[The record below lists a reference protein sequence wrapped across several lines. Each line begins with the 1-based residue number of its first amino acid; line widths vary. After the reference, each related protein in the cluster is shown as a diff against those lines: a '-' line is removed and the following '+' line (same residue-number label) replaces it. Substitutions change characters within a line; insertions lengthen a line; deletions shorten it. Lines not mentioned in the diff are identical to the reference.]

1 MHIIYDI
8 IFLIFVL
15 LYLPYFLLKGK
26 YHKGIWQRLGF
37 VSLQAGGRPV
47 IWLHAVSVGEVASL
61 KTFWRRLREEFPSAL
76 IAVSTVTKN
85 GNTLARQFAV
95 DDEIVFYIPLDMSF
109 LIDKVLKALSPK
121 MLIIAET
128 EIWPNLIGR
137 CHKKGVPVLLV
148 NGRISDRAFPKY
160 RMARFL
166 LRGLLEKIDLICART
181 DEDKKRFIAL
191 GASPENVKTAGNM
204 KYCNVAGEAPGRDEI
219 RKELSLKSDAV
230 VFTAGSTHKG
240 EEEII
245 LEVFRILRQDFKNLY
260 LVIAPRY
267 IERAE
272 EIKRTAKGRPVT
284 VIDKIGI
291 LSRAYSVSDIV
302 FVGGSLVP
310 HGGHNIIEP
319 AVFARPII
327 FGPYMF
333 NFQDE
338 TREFLKGGAA
348 IMVKDGKELLS
359 ECKRLL
365 GDNREMARLGQNAKG
380 VVAKNQGAVENC
392 IAEVKKAWDD

>member
-1 MHIIYDI
+1 MHIIYDF

-15 LYLPYFLLKGK
+15 IYLPLFLLKGK

-37 VSLQAGGRPV
+37 FNLRPDERPV

-61 KTFWRRLREEFPSAL
+61 KAFWGRLREEFPSAL

-85 GNTLARQFAV
+85 GNVLARQLAGKN
-95 DDEIVFYIPLDMSF
+95 EIVFYMPLDLSF
-109 LIDKVLKALSPK
+109 LIGRVLKALRPRI
-121 MLIIAET
+121 LIIAET

-137 CHKKGVPVLLV
+137 CHKNGVPVILV
-148 NGRISDRAFPKY
+148 NGRISDKAFPRY
-160 RMARFL
+160 RTARFL
-166 LRGLLEKIDLICART
+166 LRRVLEKIDLICART

-191 GASPENVKTAGNM
+191 GAPPDNVKVAGNM
-204 KYCNVAGEAPGRDEI
+204 KYCNAAGEALNRDEI
-219 RKELSLKSDAV
+219 RKALSLKSETI

-245 LEVFRILRQDFKNLY
+245 LEVFKTLRQNFKNLH
-260 LVIAPRY
+260 LIIAPRY
-267 IERAE
+267 IERAD
-272 EIKRTAKGRPVT
+272 EIKRAFEGLPVT

-291 LSRAYSVSDIV
+291 LSQAYSVSDIV

-338 TREFLKGGAA
+338 AREFLKGGAA
-348 IMVKDGKELLS
+348 IMIKDGRGLLA
-359 ECKRLL
+359 ECARLL
-365 GDNREMARLGQNAKG
+365 GDNRSRARLGENAKR

-392 IAEVKKAWDD
+392 IGEVKRAWND